1 MSHHTGL
8 WIYFLSTSD
17 KDLHPKQML
26 QSSTRIIAAFHSLG
40 AKSVSPPY
48 TLQVKHMEQIES
60 VIDCS
65 CEVT

>member
-1 MSHHTGL
+1 
-8 WIYFLSTSD
+8 
-17 KDLHPKQML
+17 LHPKQML
-26 QSSTRIIAAFHSLG
+26 QSSTQIIAAFHSLE

-48 TLQVKHMEQIES
+48 TLQVKHMERIES